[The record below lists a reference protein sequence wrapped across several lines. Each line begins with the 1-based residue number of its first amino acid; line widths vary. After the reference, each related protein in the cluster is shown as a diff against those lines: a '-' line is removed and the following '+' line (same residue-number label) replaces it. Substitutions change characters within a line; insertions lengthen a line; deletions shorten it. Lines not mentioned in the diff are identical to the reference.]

1 MEPTRDPQPLAA
13 ALSEL
18 ITRLGLAQAGG
29 NAQLRQAWSEAAGEA
44 IAGRTR
50 PVDIRRGVLHVDVSH
65 AALLS
70 ELNAFHKPELLRA
83 LQVQGRLKI
92 RDIKFRLKGTLRTS
106 GLPESQQP

>member
-18 ITRLGLAQAGG
+18 VTRLGLARAGG
-29 NAQLRQAWSEAAGEA
+29 SEQLRRAWAAAAGDA

-50 PVDIRRGVLHVDVSH
+50 AVDVRRGVLHVDVSH

-70 ELNAFHKPELLRA
+70 ELNAFHKPALLGELRA
-83 LQVQGRLKI
+83 RHAHLKI
-92 RDIKFRLKGTLRTS
+92 RDIKFRLKGTLATNTS
-106 GLPESQQP
+106 AEGK